1 MLLFIF
7 GAADVYQVSGV
18 AEPSTSQW
26 LIDPVPDGGFA
37 GHNLEVAMGEAARL
51 IAAVLLQLKVHVVDW
66 ATGGCLLSG

>member
-1 MLLFIF
+1 MLFVIF

-37 GHNLEVAMGEAARL
+37 GQNLVVAPGEAARF
-51 IAAVLLQLKVHVVDW
+51 IAAVFLQLKVQIGPLE
-66 ATGGCLLSG
+66 AAF